1 MFTQQQMQVLES
13 LGAEMLRDGVT
24 PEMFMQ
30 DPDAFTK
37 AYMDSQTKK
46 VTAMTN
52 KYFTNSGFR
61 HDCLDAIAG
70 ICVNA

>member
-1 MFTQQQMQVLES
+1 MFSQQQMQVLES

-37 AYMDSQTKK
+37 AYIESQTKK

-61 HDCLDAIAG
+61 YDCIDAIAE
-70 ICVNA
+70 ICADA